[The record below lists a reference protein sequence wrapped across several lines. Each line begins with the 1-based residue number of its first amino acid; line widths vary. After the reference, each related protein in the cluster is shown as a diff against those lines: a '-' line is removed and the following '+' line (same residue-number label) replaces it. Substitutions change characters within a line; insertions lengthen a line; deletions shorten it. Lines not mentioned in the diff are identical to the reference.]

1 MVERQVHGTIPL
13 VSIVD
18 ADKPLCSST
27 AKLLKLHEIVV
38 RMFASAETFR
48 LSSDVDRIRQPTS
61 VAYMF
66 SSSREASILEM
77 PCRIP
82 ASGSIRDVRRQHPER
97 LELTLRRP
105 FPRPDE
111 GPRWVESCRRGSRFT
126 IWCSPSP
133 DSPLRRRRAAAYADR
148 LGEWLR
154 EDAARLVEE
163 ATWRVQDHN
172 AFPRGIV
179 LS

>member
-1 MVERQVHGTIPL
+1 MVERQVHGTIPF

-18 ADKPLCSST
+18 DDKPLCSST

-82 ASGSIRDVRRQHPER
+82 ASGSIRDVQRQHPER

-105 FPRPDE
+105 FPAQTKVQDGWKVAE
-111 GPRWVESCRRGSRFT
+111 GV
-126 IWCSPSP
+126 P
-133 DSPLRRRRAAAYADR
+133 DSLSGAARRLTHHSEGGGRRRMPTDSANGSGRMPLVWWRRRR
-148 LGEWLR
+148 GEFKIIR
-154 EDAARLVEE
+154 RSPVAS
-163 ATWRVQDHN
+163 
-172 AFPRGIV
+172 F
-179 LS
+179 